1 MNKRSVKKMSPR
13 TKIQF
18 EEIRKTSKDKILS
31 VALELFAKKGYH
43 ATSVSQIARQANISK
58 GLMYNYFA
66 SKEILLN
73 EVIRQGFNLL
83 AELEYKTKR
92 EVNPEKQLEEFV
104 DSVLQNLYSNF
115 SYWQLYLALLVHPEI
130 QKKIEKEMQQF
141 RDEFIET
148 IASLFRK
155 LKIKNPELEAFL
167 LGTFFD
173 GLVLNFMVAEDLFP
187 VKKIKEALLSKY
199 ITGSKRKIVK

>member
-1 MNKRSVKKMSPR
+1 MSPR